1 MSEHDTKIQANHNE
15 IEKACMK
22 NYEELTEK
30 DLRIQLAASYRL
42 VEELGWS
49 FLIFG
54 HLTARVP
61 GPEKH
66 FLINPYGL
74 MYDEVTASNLVKID
88 LEGNIVEKSDWDIN
102 PAGFIIHSAVH
113 STKNNAHC
121 VMHTHTN
128 AGMAMAALKKGLIN
142 IDFSGSAY
150 HNRVAYH
157 DFEGVTIRKDE
168 CKRIA
173 DNLGE
178 KSILVLRNHGLLTT
192 GGTIAEAF
200 MKLYTLESACQVQLM
215 ARACDEAYEMV
226 HDNIADSHAKDLK
239 DAASYRL
246 AFRALVRRMLKK
258 DPSFILQFIII
269 FKKENLSE
277 KNFSTK

>member
-1 MSEHDTKIQANHNE
+1 MYNFIGITMSNHETKVKANHLE
-15 IEKACMK
+15 IEKSCMK
-22 NYEELTEK
+22 NYKELTEK
-30 DLRIQLAASYRL
+30 DLRVQLAASYRL

-54 HLTARVP
+54 HLTARIP

-88 LEGNIVEKSDWDIN
+88 LEGNVVEKSDWDIN
-102 PAGFIIHSAVH
+102 PAGFVIHSAVH
-113 STKNNAHC
+113 STKNSAHC

-192 GGTIAEAF
+192 GETIAEAF

-215 ARACDEAYEMV
+215 ARACDEPYEMV
-226 HDNIADSHAKDLK
+226 SNSIADSHAKDLK
-239 DAASYRL
+239 DAASYKL
-246 AFRALVRRMLKK
+246 AFRALIRRMLKK
-258 DPSFILQFIII
+258 DPSFIL
-269 FKKENLSE
+269 
-277 KNFSTK
+277 

>member
-1 MSEHDTKIQANHNE
+1 MSNHEKKVKANHLE
-15 IEKACMK
+15 IEMACMK
-22 NYEELTEK
+22 DYEDLTEK

-61 GPEKH
+61 GREKH

-74 MYDEVTASNLVKID
+74 MYDEINASNLVKID
-88 LEGNIVEKSDWDIN
+88 LKGKKVEDTEWDVN

-113 STKNNAHC
+113 SSKSNAHC

-142 IDFSGSAY
+142 IDFSGSAF
-150 HNRVAYH
+150 HKKVAYH
-157 DFEGVTIRKDE
+157 DFEGVTLRKDE

-173 DNLGE
+173 DDLGD
-178 KSILVLRNHGLLTT
+178 KSVMILKNHGLLTT
-192 GGTIAEAF
+192 GLTVAEAF
-200 MKLYTLESACQVQLM
+200 MKLYTLESACKVQLM
-215 ARACDEAYEMV
+215 ARACGEEYEFV
-226 HDNIADSHAKDLK
+226 PAEVAESHSRDLK
-239 DAASYRL
+239 DAASYKL
-246 AFRALVRRMLKK
+246 AFRALVRRLLRK
-258 DPSFILQFIII
+258 DPSFIL
-269 FKKENLSE
+269 
-277 KNFSTK
+277 